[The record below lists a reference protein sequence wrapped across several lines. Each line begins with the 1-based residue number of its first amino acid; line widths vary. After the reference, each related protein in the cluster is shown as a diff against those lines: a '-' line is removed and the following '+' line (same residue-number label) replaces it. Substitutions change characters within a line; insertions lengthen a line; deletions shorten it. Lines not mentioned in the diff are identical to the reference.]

1 MAGRKKRP
9 PLFRVTS
16 LKAAYV
22 KPDIIR
28 TETSA
33 QAKFRLIEEKLG
45 NYQEAGRNEG
55 GVWLREKAGI
65 LYKTSSDALG
75 LRDLAAM
82 PELGVCL
89 STLQRWCVE
98 DDWVEKRKRFFQ
110 GLTAKFEQEIGRQIV
125 NGRVQTLKDMTALF
139 DKSLAL
145 TSTMKIEPNSLEGM
159 LGALVRLSK
168 HLDELRQGIGSEL
181 VPRDMD
187 TSRPNLKPQL
197 SLDESRKVAL
207 MIARDRTAATRARM
221 AAAEGEKEEDN
232 GEG

>member
-9 PLFRVTS
+9 PLFRVTT
-16 LKAAYV
+16 LKATYV

-33 QAKFRLIEEKLG
+33 QAKLRLIEQKLG
-45 NYQEAGRNEG
+45 NCQEAERNEG

-65 LYKTSSDALG
+65 IYRTSCESLG

-82 PELGVCL
+82 PEFGVCL
-89 STLQRWCVE
+89 STLQKWCVE
-98 DDWVEKRKRFFQ
+98 DNWVERRKQYFQ

-125 NGRVQTLKDMTALF
+125 NGRVQTLKNMTELF
-139 DKSLAL
+139 DKSMAL
-145 TSTMKIEPNSLEGM
+145 TTQMKIEPNSLEGM
-159 LGALVRLSK
+159 LRALVSLSK
-168 HLDELRQGIGSEL
+168 HLDELRQGIGTEL

-197 SLDESRKVAL
+197 SLDESRKAAL
-207 MIARDRTAATRARM
+207 MLARDRTAAVRARI
-221 AAAEGEKEEDN
+221 AAAEKKEEDN